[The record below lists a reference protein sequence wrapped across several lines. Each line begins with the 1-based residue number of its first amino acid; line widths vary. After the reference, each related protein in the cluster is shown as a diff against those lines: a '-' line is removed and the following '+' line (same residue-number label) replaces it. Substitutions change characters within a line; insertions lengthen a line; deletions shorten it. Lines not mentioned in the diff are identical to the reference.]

1 MRDGRRKGAW
11 GALALV
17 VGLTWVGGCVHYD
30 PPSAF
35 TDEDFAWHTQA
46 WRDDVATLTARLVRM
61 GVAYGDR
68 QAGVFRT
75 FFIGTPQV
83 VPEPGG
89 GAVAYMLADA
99 VYPNTGKYLL
109 GKLVFTPAPAGTTVR
124 IGARRDR
131 HSRETLERR
140 TRAYVAMLEGR
151 PPWEP

>member
-1 MRDGRRKGAW
+1 MRRFARHT

-17 VGLTWVGGCVHYD
+17 VGLAWAGGCVHYD

-35 TDEDFAWHTQA
+35 TDEDFTWHTQA
-46 WRDDVATLTARLVRM
+46 WREDVSTLTARLVQM
-61 GVAYGDR
+61 GVVYGDR
-68 QAGVFRT
+68 EGGMFNSI
-75 FFIGTPQV
+75 FIGTPQV

-109 GKLVFTPAPAGTTVR
+109 GKLVFTPGPAGTTVR
-124 IGARRDR
+124 IGARQGVGQT
-131 HSRETLERR
+131 REALARR

-151 PPWEP
+151 PPW